1 MSPEYG
7 KDPQLTYNEY
17 LKVDELL
24 QLQRTL
30 SDPLSHDELLF
41 IIIHQTYEL
50 WFKQILH
57 ELDATIGWM
66 NEGRAFR
73 VNHSLRAVIAIEK
86 VMITQIHILESMAQ
100 IGFLEFRDK
109 LNPASGFQSVQF
121 RELEFVSGQKDAKI
135 LDAFKKDEYAYERLQ
150 QRFEQ
155 PTIADAFWAL
165 LGREG
170 FAVAVIIDWHA
181 IGGLF
186 GLVVLQIMRGV
197 HAAKCRPR
205 MQHTA
210 MLRIVFGINVVKVRV
225 KPALIAVIPEE
236 NRRMVHVAFHHF
248 LHQLRTDD
256 IVVVVMPAADLIE
269 DVKTQ
274 LIAQIQKLL
283 IRRIVRHADGV
294 HVRIFH
300 RVDVKPVD
308 SLAQAAPG
316 IRPERMAVG
325 TFENYA
331 LTVEVKAVT
340 IAHFKC
346 AEAKTLRNLM
356 DDLPFLLEAEFDTV
370 QIWRLRRPKL
380 WCGDLSFQIQARSLR
395 AWGHFGREC
404 LANIFTI
411 KRLDLRP
418 DFIGIGCTV

>member
-50 WFKQILH
+50 WFKQVLH

-170 FAVAVIIDWHA
+170 FAVSAPDERVAA
-181 IGGLF
+181 IVDILAQPEKQGNLF
-186 GLVVLQIMRGV
+186 IM
-197 HAAKCRPR
+197 
-205 MQHTA
+205 QD
-210 MLRIVFGINVVKVRV
+210 L
-225 KPALIAVIPEE
+225 
-236 NRRMVHVAFHHF
+236 
-248 LHQLRTDD
+248 
-256 IVVVVMPAADLIE
+256 LIE
-269 DVKTQ
+269 HDEN
-274 LIAQIQKLL
+274 IALW
-283 IRRIVRHADGV
+283 RSH
-294 HVRIFH
+294 HVLM
-300 RVDVKPVD
+300 V
-308 SLAQAAPG
+308 
-316 IRPERMAVG
+316 ERMLGMKPGTGGSAGVGYLATTLTKKFFPELWEARTHLKVAGPAV
-325 TFENYA
+325 
-331 LTVEVKAVT
+331 
-340 IAHFKC
+340 
-346 AEAKTLRNLM
+346 
-356 DDLPFLLEAEFDTV
+356 
-370 QIWRLRRPKL
+370 
-380 WCGDLSFQIQARSLR
+380 
-395 AWGHFGREC
+395 
-404 LANIFTI
+404 
-411 KRLDLRP
+411 
-418 DFIGIGCTV
+418 